1 MRQISRLSPLGGLPC
16 GFVDSAV
23 ALPTTPQG
31 QQQKRTY
38 DVLQKPD
45 IFTCYRQSSGLFCP

>member
-1 MRQISRLSPLGGLPC
+1 MHKIGRLSPFGGERPC
-16 GFVDSAV
+16 GFVDCAA

-45 IFTCYRQSSGLFCP
+45 IFTCYRQSARSS

>member
-45 IFTCYRQSSGLFCP
+45 IFTCYRQCADFS